1 MPIVNWYDD
10 RNDQELIK
18 YIPILE
24 RLAFVEDVW
33 YYIPKMV
40 NNNQMDYK
48 KAIETVWNATF
59 IFDDKSKKSWAKSS
73 MPK

>member
-24 RLAFVEDVW
+24 RLAFVEDV
-33 YYIPKMV
+33 
-40 NNNQMDYK
+40 
-48 KAIETVWNATF
+48 
-59 IFDDKSKKSWAKSS
+59 
-73 MPK
+73 